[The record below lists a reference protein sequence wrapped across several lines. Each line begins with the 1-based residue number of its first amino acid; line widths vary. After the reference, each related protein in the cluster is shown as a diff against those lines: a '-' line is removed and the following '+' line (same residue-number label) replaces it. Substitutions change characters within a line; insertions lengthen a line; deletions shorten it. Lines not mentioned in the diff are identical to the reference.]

1 MLNLNLVKGRLMTIH
16 KIKDNS
22 NNDYIIEDIIAFYQ
36 HILDYHSSGTSLHE
50 ENGHYFT
57 VDDFFRSQIK
67 KLYQENN

>member
-16 KIKDNS
+16 KIKDN
-22 NNDYIIEDIIAFYQ
+22 NDKDYIIADIEAFYH

-57 VDDFFRSQIK
+57 INDVFRSQIK
-67 KLYQENN
+67 KMYQDNN